1 MPSSAGPDKSSLI
14 DVRNCEIASQSDI
27 GLVRSQNQDSCAA
40 LERSDGARL
49 LIVADGMGG
58 HRGGETA
65 SRLTVEALSTAFETA
80 TGDGES
86 PFSSHWLDD
95 AVRATNREVHAAAQ
109 ANPELG
115 GMGTTVVSVLIDID
129 GRAFVSHAGDSRLY
143 RIRDGNLERIT
154 EDHSVVAEMQR
165 RGLLTEIEAAIH
177 PRRNE
182 IVRSIGSDG
191 EVAPDTTELD
201 LQPGDELLL
210 CSDGLCG
217 VLDDA
222 AIASVLNEGR
232 EAGYPAERIVGE
244 WIARA
249 NDAGGP
255 DNITAQLLR
264 TPAEPLAVEA
274 APTKSRGSFASLGML
289 GVLVIGLVLFAW
301 ILWN

>member
-14 DVRNCEIASQSDI
+14 DVRNCEVASQSDI

-58 HRGGETA
+58 HLGGETA
-65 SRLTVEALSTAFETA
+65 SRLTVEALSSAFETA
-80 TGDGES
+80 SSDGES

-95 AVRATNREVHAAAQ
+95 AIRAANREVHTAAQ
-109 ANPELG
+109 ANPELR
-115 GMGTTVVSVLIDID
+115 GMGTTVVCVLIDVD

-143 RIRDGNLERIT
+143 RARDGNLERIT

-165 RGLLTEIEAAIH
+165 RGLLTEIEAAAH

-182 IVRSIGSDG
+182 IVRSVGVGG
-191 EVAPDTTELD
+191 EVTPDTTELD
-201 LQPGDELLL
+201 LQPGDEVLL

-217 VLDDA
+217 VLDDP
-222 AIASVLNEGR
+222 AIAAVLNEGR
-232 EAGYPAERIVGE
+232 EAGYPAGHIVAE

-264 TPAEPLAVEA
+264 TPVEPLTVKPTPTEA
-274 APTKSRGSFASLGML
+274 GGSFAALGML
-289 GVLVIGLVLFAW
+289 GLLVIGLALFAW